1 MRIQVLV
8 IGIVISLLVCFIGAC
23 SSDVTDL
30 PSDGDYS
37 SSGDIVELARSLRAD
52 PAQNSPQQAGI
63 WVLGEGSVT
72 IEPDLVL
79 LSIGVEA
86 TALTVAEA
94 RGNGAAAM
102 QGVVKALKQHGV
114 QVKDIQTTRFNIS
127 PQYRWVDQLKDGI
140 RSSKQVLVGYLVSN
154 KASVKVRDLPAVG
167 GVIDSVALAGG
178 DLVRFDNIQ
187 FMVEDPTPFAEELRK
202 AAVNDALV
210 KARDYA
216 DFMDVNLGDLVYLTE
231 VRSGSPIVQ
240 MESARTAFSMEAAF
254 VETSIMGGELE
265 LNLTIQA
272 VFSVD

>member
-8 IGIVISLLVCFIGAC
+8 TGIVVSLLVCFIGAC
-23 SSDVTDL
+23 SSDVTEL
-30 PSDGDYS
+30 PNDGGYS
-37 SSGDIVELARSLRAD
+37 SSGDIVELARSLRVD

-102 QGVVKALKQHGV
+102 QDVVEALKQYGIP
-114 QVKDIQTTRFNIS
+114 VKDIQTTRFSIS
-127 PQYRWVDQLKDGI
+127 PQYQWVDQLKDGM
-140 RSSKQVLVGYLVSN
+140 RSSKQILVGYLVSN
-154 KASVKVRDLPAVG
+154 HASVKVRDLQAVG
-167 GVIDSVALAGG
+167 DVIDSVALAGG

-187 FMVEDPTPFAEELRK
+187 FTVEDPTPFAEELRK
-202 AAVNDALV
+202 AAVADALV

-216 DFMDVNLGDLVYLTE
+216 DFMDVNLGDLVYLAE
-231 VRSGSPIVQ
+231 IRSGSPIVQ
-240 MESARTAFSMEAAF
+240 MESARAAFSIDATFA
-254 VETSIMGGELE
+254 ETSIMGGELE
-265 LNLTIQA
+265 LNLTIQT